1 MSRSDWFD
9 GRDRPDGP
17 DDGAGSAGEGAR
29 PARPRRRGPLL
40 PTLLVL
46 IGLAVVG
53 GIAADLLTDVW
64 WYESVGYRSVF
75 TTELAT
81 KAVIFVVA
89 FVLTAG
95 AVAASL
101 VVAFRT
107 RPIYVPVTPAQQV
120 LEQYR
125 QAIEPLRRIALFVVP
140 GVLGLLAGS
149 GSMGA
154 WRTYL
159 LWANRQP
166 FGVTDPQFGLDVGFF
181 VFTLPWLRFLVSFLT
196 VLLVLT
202 FLAGAFTHYVYGGLQ
217 LPGRGPSTRAAYVH
231 LGVVGALIALTRAGS
246 YWLDRYSL
254 STQKGSLLT
263 GITYTDANAV
273 LPTKAILAVAAIMCA
288 LFFLAAIWSRSWRL
302 PIIGVGLLVVTAVVA
317 GTIYPALIQSLRVG
331 PSERSLEA
339 TYIDRNIKAT
349 SSAFGLDRVER
360 IENTVPAQ
368 APSENTLRSNAEAIP
383 GVRVIDPNVVAPTFR
398 QLEGE
403 RDFYAFPDTLDVDR
417 YTIDGR
423 VNDAVVAVREMN
435 LSGLPDSQRNWIND
449 HTVFTHGY
457 GFYAAYGNQ
466 RTPEGDPVFFEGGTR
481 NNLGEYE
488 PRIYFGELSPSYSVV
503 GAPAGAQAKEYD
515 RPGSSEGSSVNNTYS
530 GGGGVAIGSTLRKL
544 AYAIKYREANFFLS
558 NAVNGSS
565 RILDHRTPQE
575 RVERVAPWLTL
586 DGNVYPAV
594 VDGRVQ
600 WIVDGFTTSSA
611 YPNSRLVDL
620 ANATSDSVAQRSN
633 VVQVRTGEANY
644 VRNAVKATVDAY
656 DGSVKLYGWDT
667 SDPILKAW
675 SQAFGNTVRPISEIS
690 GDLMSHIRYPQDL
703 IKIQRDLLN
712 EYHITNPDDFYT
724 GNDRWRVPRDPSLST
739 QDIPVVFQSIALPGE
754 DRASFSITSPFV
766 PASNAEGGRE
776 ILRGLLAVDADAGST
791 AGERAENFGKLR
803 LVEYSSNQAPSGP
816 GQVRNQ
822 IQNSNVRSQ
831 NPAEQLGLAQYITN
845 NSSGG
850 KKLTFGNLLTFPLQG
865 RTFYVQPIYV
875 QASEGSGSFPQNKIT
890 VAVYGSNV
898 AWGDTLDQ
906 AITGLF
912 GEGQGDSGGTD
923 GGGGDGGNGGGTPT
937 DPGTGLPQQL
947 SAAIAE
953 IQSAYA
959 AGQEALS
966 KSDFA
971 AYGEAQKQ
979 LSAAIA
985 KADELARQLG
995 TTAPTPT
1002 PSASPSASPS
1012 PAPSASTTA
1021 SAG

>member
-9 GRDRPDGP
+9 GTDGP
-17 DDGAGSAGEGAR
+17 DEGAGRPGGEDPRAGR
-29 PARPRRRGPLL
+29 PAGLARRRRGPLL
-40 PTLLVL
+40 PTALVL

-53 GIAADLLTDVW
+53 GIAADVLTDVW
-64 WYESVGYRSVF
+64 WYQSVGFSGVF
-75 TTELAT
+75 VKELLSKT
-81 KAVIFVVA
+81 GIFVVA
-89 FVLTAG
+89 ALVTGG
-95 AVAASL
+95 AVAVSL
-101 VVAFRT
+101 VVAYRT

-125 QAIEPLRRIALFVVP
+125 QAIEPLRRVAVVGIP
-140 GVLGLLAGS
+140 VVLGLLAGS

-154 WRTYL
+154 WKTFL
-159 LWANRQP
+159 LWANAVP
-166 FGVTDPQFGLDVGFF
+166 FGTKDPQFGLDVGFF
-181 VFTLPWLRFLVSFLT
+181 VFTLPWLRFVVSFVT
-196 VLLVLT
+196 VVLVLA

-231 LGVVGALIALTRAGS
+231 LGTLGALIALTRAAS

-254 STQKGSLLT
+254 STEKGSLLT

-273 LPTKAILAVAAIMCA
+273 LPTKAILAVAAVMCA
-288 LFFLAAIWSRSWRL
+288 AFFIASIWSRSWRL

-317 GTIYPALIQSLRVG
+317 GAAYPALIQSLKVG
-331 PSERSLEA
+331 PSQRSLENQ
-339 TYIDRNIKAT
+339 YIQRNITAT
-349 SSAFGLDRVER
+349 SQAFGLDRVER
-360 IENTVPAQ
+360 ITNTAPTQEPAKT
-368 APSENTLRSNAEAIP
+368 ELRSDAESIP

-417 YTIDGR
+417 YTIDGK

-435 LSGLPDSQRNWIND
+435 LDGLPDGQRNWLND
-449 HTVFTHGY
+449 HTVYTHGY

-466 RTPEGDPVFFEGGTR
+466 RTAEGDPVFFEGGSR

-503 GAPAGAQAKEYD
+503 GGPSGGETREYD
-515 RPGSSEGSSVNNTYS
+515 RPGSSEGSSVKNTYT
-530 GGGGVAIGSTLRKL
+530 GGGGVEVGSFVRRL
-544 AYAIKYREANFFLS
+544 AYAVKYREANFLLS
-558 NAVNGSS
+558 DALNSDS
-565 RILDHRTPQE
+565 RILDHRTPKE
-575 RVERVAPWLTL
+575 RVERVAPWLQL

-594 VDGRVQ
+594 VGGRVK
-600 WIVDGFTTSSA
+600 WIVDGFTTSNSF
-611 YPNSRLVDL
+611 PNSRLL
-620 ANATSDSVAQRSN
+620 ELSEATSDSVANRSN
-633 VVQVRTGEANY
+633 VVQVRTGEVNY
-644 VRNAVKATVDAY
+644 IRNAVKATVDAY
-656 DGSVKLYGWDT
+656 DGSVQLYGWDMN
-667 SDPILKAW
+667 DPMLKAW
-675 SQAFGNTVRPISEIS
+675 SNAFPGSVKPLSSVS
-690 GDLMSHIRYPQDL
+690 GDLMAHIRYPQDL
-703 IKIQRDLLN
+703 VKVQRDLLN
-712 EYHITNPDDFYT
+712 EYHITRADDFFT
-724 GNDRWRVPRDPSLST
+724 GNDKWRVPRDPSLAS

-766 PASNAEGGRE
+766 PASNTEGGRE

-791 AGERAENFGKLR
+791 AGKPAENFGQLR
-803 LVEYSSNQAPSGP
+803 LVEYSSNQAPAGP

-831 NPAEQLGLAQYITN
+831 NPAEQLGLAQYITQ
-845 NSSGG
+845 NSGSG
-850 KKLTFGNLLTFPLQG
+850 KKLTFGNLLTFPLRG

-890 VAVYGSNV
+890 VAAYGTNV

-912 GEGQGDSGGTD
+912 GEGQGDT
-923 GGGGDGGNGGGTPT
+923 GGGGDGGGDTPDQPET
-937 DPGTGLPQQL
+937 SLQQQL
-947 SAAIAE
+947 TAAIAS
-953 IQSAYA
+953 IQAAYA
-959 AGQEALS
+959 DGQEALS

-971 AYGEAQKQ
+971 AYGEAQKRLSDAIALAER
-979 LSAAIA
+979 LSA
-985 KADELARQLG
+985 ELGA
-995 TTAPTPT
+995 AAPSPTP
-1002 PSASPSASPS
+1002 SPSASAS